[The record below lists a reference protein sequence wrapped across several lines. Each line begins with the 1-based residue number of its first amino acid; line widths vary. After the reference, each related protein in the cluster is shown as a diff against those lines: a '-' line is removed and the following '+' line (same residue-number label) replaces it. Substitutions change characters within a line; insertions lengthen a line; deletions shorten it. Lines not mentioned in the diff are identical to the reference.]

1 MNEINTGTAKQHKLL
16 LVDDDE
22 IFCHVLARAMRR
34 RNLDVRVS
42 LSAEKAKEALVFFK
56 PDLAVVDLKMTGE
69 SGLTLVPVLSELN
82 SDMRILILTG
92 YASIATAVEAIRLGA
107 SNYLCK
113 PADAEQ
119 ILDALYRN
127 PDHSDRLPLPER
139 PLSVERLEY
148 EHIQRVLLENDG
160 NISETARLLGMHRR
174 TLQRKLNKNP
184 VKS

>member
-1 MNEINTGTAKQHKLL
+1 ML

-22 IFCHVLARAMRR
+22 TFCHILARAMRR
-34 RNLDVRVS
+34 RNMDVRVAS
-42 LSAEKAKEALVFFK
+42 SVNKAREVLPAFK
-56 PDLAVVDLKMTGE
+56 PDLAVVDLKMDGE
-69 SGLTLVPVLSELN
+69 SGLILVPELSESN
-82 SDMRILILTG
+82 PSMRILILTG

-107 SNYLCK
+107 TNYLCK
-113 PADAEQ
+113 PADTEQ
-119 ILDALYRN
+119 ILEALYRG
-127 PDHSDRLPLPER
+127 PEAPESLPLPSR

-184 VKS
+184 VKT

>member
-1 MNEINTGTAKQHKLL
+1 MIEPGKENSIQKKLL

-22 IFCHVLARAMRR
+22 TFCHILARAMRR
-34 RNLDVRVS
+34 RNLDVRVA
-42 LSAEKAKEALVFFK
+42 LSVEKAREVLTGFQ
-56 PDLAVVDLKMTGE
+56 PDLAVVDLKMAGD
-69 SGLTLVPVLSELN
+69 SGLTLVPELSKLN
-82 SDMRILILTG
+82 PDMRILILTG

-113 PADAEQ
+113 PADTDQ
-119 ILDALYRN
+119 ILEALYRG
-127 PDHSDRLPLPER
+127 PEAPESLSLPSR

-184 VKS
+184 AKA